1 MDIDLNKIEKTCG
14 PKPENQEFF
23 IVGNDP
29 NYVFEN
35 DPNYETLRLFDIE
48 GNVINVNSWFEC
60 ANYVNGGWS
69 PNSFQTPGD
78 LIFLSLTLIL
88 SFGYFIFKKYQKR
101 EIK

>member
-1 MDIDLNKIEKTCG
+1 MEKNIINIERVCG
-14 PKPENQEFF
+14 PKLPNQEL
-23 IVGNDP
+23 IEIGNDP
-29 NYVFEN
+29 NFIFEV
-35 DPNYETLRLFDIE
+35 DPNFKVLRLYDID
-48 GNVINVNSWFEC
+48 GNIINVNSWIEC